1 MLSLGYGHFFVS
13 SLRLHATLMHMATN
27 ELRRDLRL
35 PEALGIVIGTI
46 IGTGIFLKTSTMT
59 QLVGSSWWVL
69 AAWAVAGGMSLVGAL
84 VYAELGELFPQAGGE
99 YVYLRSGYG
108 SWLGFLYGW
117 QRFWIGSPAS
127 IAAYGVGAATF
138 MRGVWPI
145 SASAATL
152 LAVALIA
159 AFSALNCLAV
169 QVGGRA
175 QALLTALKLILVL
188 GLTGGLL
195 FFSSTGSWDH
205 FSGAVGGTGAVTFG
219 WSGFGLAVLSA
230 LWAFDG
236 WNNLPMAAGE
246 VKDPS
251 RTVPTALIV
260 GVLAVF
266 AAYALANIAFF
277 YALPAE
283 QIIMA
288 NSAKFPDALP
298 VATMAAQT
306 VVGHLAVG
314 ALAIA
319 MVISALGAM
328 NGSILTGARVP
339 FAMARDGIFPKKL
352 GEISGGGQVPVP
364 AVIAQGV
371 WSCVLALS
379 GTFDQLTDL
388 VVFSGWIFY
397 GLCGF
402 SVLLFRKK
410 LKDRERRYKVPL
422 YPALPL
428 LFCLSAVLLLANTVV
443 ASPADSAKGLV
454 LILLGLPV
462 YWWMRRGKAKGI
474 AAAKH

>member
-1 MLSLGYGHFFVS
+1 VPHSPSMETTHKS
-13 SLRLHATLMHMATN
+13 
-27 ELRRDLRL
+27 ELRRELRL
-35 PEALGIVIGTI
+35 PEAFGLVIGTI

-59 QLVGSSWWVL
+59 QLVGSPWLVL

-117 QRFWIGSPAS
+117 QRFWIGSPGS

-138 MRGVWPI
+138 LRSIWPI
-145 SASAATL
+145 SAAAATGV
-152 LAVALIA
+152 AVLLIA
-159 AFSALNCLAV
+159 GFSALNCLAV
-169 QVGGRA
+169 RVGGRA

-188 GLTGGLL
+188 GLTGAILL
-195 FFSSTGSWDH
+195 FSRTGSWEH
-205 FSGAVGGTGAVTFG
+205 FTGGTLGASFA

-251 RTVPTALIV
+251 RTVPTALIF

-266 AAYALANIAFF
+266 IAYALANTAFF
-277 YALPAE
+277 YALPAD
-283 QIIMA
+283 QILAA
-288 NSAKFPDALP
+288 NSARYPDALP
-298 VATMAAQT
+298 VATIAAQS
-306 VVGHLAVG
+306 VLGNLAVG
-314 ALAIA
+314 ALALA
-319 MVISALGAM
+319 MVISAIGAM
-328 NGSILTGARVP
+328 NGSILTSARVP
-339 FAMARDGIFPKKL
+339 YAMAKDGLFPKKL
-352 GEISGGGQVPVP
+352 AEVSGGGQVPVA

-388 VVFSGWIFY
+388 VVFSSWIFY

-402 SVLLFRKK
+402 SVLLFRRK
-410 LKDRERRYKVPL
+410 LKDRPRRYKVPL
-422 YPALPL
+422 YPVLPL
-428 LFCLSAVLLLANTVV
+428 AFCGCALLLLTNTLI
-443 ASPADSAKGLV
+443 ASPVDSAKGLF

-462 YWWMRRGKAKGI
+462 YWWQRRARS
-474 AAAKH
+474 